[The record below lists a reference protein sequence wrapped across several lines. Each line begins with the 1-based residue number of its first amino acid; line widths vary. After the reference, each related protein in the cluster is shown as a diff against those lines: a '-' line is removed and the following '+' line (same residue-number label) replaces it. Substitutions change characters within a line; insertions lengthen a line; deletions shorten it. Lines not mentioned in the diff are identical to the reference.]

1 MTRSDL
7 LVKLSRRTNK
17 NTTLDTATQN
27 RLLDFL
33 NERQRRILS
42 LPGMQKLREASQ
54 TFASV
59 ASQADYALPNVA
71 RLHRI
76 FETTNDRVLYE
87 LSPQDYRLI
96 DPDPQTGTPEAF
108 VWRGRQAVA
117 TQPSDASEIFVDST
131 SGSDT
136 NTAYVEGIITGG
148 YPRSAS
154 VTMTGTTAVSL
165 STSITTWERIDKFY
179 LSAAAV
185 GTVTLHEDASGGTEL
200 ARIPIGATST
210 DYWRLTLWPTPSA
223 VITYTVDYDRQVTDL
238 AQSTDLPVLDEDF
251 HDVLLLGALMD
262 EYQHMHDDRW
272 QSARVEY
279 EQRLGALKYRIAATA
294 TGGAGLLTR
303 RIRPGSQLGA
313 WFPAGS

>member
-42 LPGMQKLREASQ
+42 MPGMQKLREASQ
-54 TFASV
+54 TFTSV
-59 ASQADYALPNVA
+59 ASQADYALLNVA

-117 TQPSDASEIFVDST
+117 KQPSNASTLYVKSA
-131 SGSDT
+131 SAADT
-136 NTAYVEGIITGG
+136 TQTVYLEGIVTGG
-148 YPRSAS
+148 QAL
-154 VTMTGTTAVSL
+154 TGTFALNGTTAVA
-165 STSITTWERIDKFY
+165 STLTTWERVDKFY
-179 LSAAAV
+179 LSATTAAY
-185 GTVTLHEDASGGTEL
+185 VTLHEDSGSGTEL
-200 ARIPIGATST
+200 ARIQAGLTSA
-210 DYWRLTLWPTPSA
+210 DYWRLTLWPTPSDA
-223 VITYTVDYDRQVTDL
+223 ITYTVDYDRQVTDL

-272 QSARVEY
+272 QQARVEY